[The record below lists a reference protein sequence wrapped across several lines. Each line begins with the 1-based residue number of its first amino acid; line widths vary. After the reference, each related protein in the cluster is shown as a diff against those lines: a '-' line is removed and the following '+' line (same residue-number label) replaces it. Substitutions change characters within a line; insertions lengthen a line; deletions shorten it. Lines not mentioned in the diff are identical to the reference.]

1 MASDT
6 PDPGWIDALFQRL
19 SPGVHQDE
27 SHADPATA
35 AVGLSRASA
44 DPLAALDPIP
54 LNISPL
60 PLSAVNTGDKGT
72 YADDAAAHGAA
83 RHNASHTT
91 MVGTETPVVG
101 ASGLWTSGTFLKRRP
116 A

>member
-19 SPGVHQDE
+19 SPGVHQGE

-35 AVGLSRASA
+35 AVGPSRASA

-72 YADDAAAHGAA
+72 HADDAAAHGAA
-83 RHNASHTT
+83 RHNASHRC
-91 MVGTETPVVG
+91 VKRNGGQVVRFG
-101 ASGLWTSGTFLKRRP
+101 ARVRGW
-116 A
+116 